1 MPRLVRFLAA
11 LTLLV
16 SAGAAVADEFS
27 DTADLFRN
35 ANESAAFFRNC
46 YGYAIF
52 PTIGEGGFI
61 VAGAHGTGR
70 VYVHGDYVGDTT
82 VTQVSVGAQAGAQ
95 AYSQI
100 VFFRDRRAFRE
111 FTTGNFEFSADATAV
126 AITAGAGMRAGT
138 TGANANVSGGKN
150 DAGTKGG
157 YHKGMAVFTVVKGG
171 AMVQAVLAGQKYSY
185 TPKKRVG

>member
-1 MPRLVRFLAA
+1 MSRLVRFVAA
-11 LTLLV
+11 LAFLV
-16 SAGAAVADEFS
+16 TAVGARADDFS
-27 DTADLFRN
+27 DTTALFRQ
-35 ANESAAFFRNC
+35 ASESTAFFKNS
-46 YGYAIF
+46 YGYAVY
-52 PTIGEGGFI
+52 PTVGEGGFI

-70 VYVHGDYVGDTT
+70 VYVKGKYVGDTS

-100 VFFRDRRAFRE
+100 VFFKDARAYKE
-111 FTTGNFEFSADATAV
+111 FTSGSFEFSADATAV

-138 TGANANVSGGKN
+138 GGANANVSGGQN
-150 DAGTKGG
+150 NAGTKGG

-185 TPKKRVG
+185 TPKS